1 MTPNFSTLAYKA
13 YTNGKFAAL
22 ESILEAWEN
31 DYTRRGSG
39 RLSPLAFHMGHIY
52 KGLVALDQDNV
63 ALAKLEL
70 SKASCVRRNVVLSLC
85 GPNLLLADRLLK
97 RGEKKIVLKYLKN
110 CRHIWSLP
118 SRLYFARTWRAAIRR
133 GETPDF
139 GEHLYFY
146 MSEEENTYPGAQLA

>member
-1 MTPNFSTLAYKA
+1 MTPDFFSLAYKA
-13 YTNGKFAAL
+13 YTNRKYSAL
-22 ESILEAWEN
+22 EAILEAWEN
-31 DYTRRGSG
+31 DLARQGRG

-70 SKASCVRRNVVLSLC
+70 IKASCVRRNVMLRFF

-110 CRHIWSLP
+110 CRHFWSLP
-118 SRLYFARTWRAAIRR
+118 SRLYFARKWRSAIRR
-133 GETPDF
+133 GESPDF

-146 MSEEENTYPGAQLA
+146 MSEEKNTYPGAQLA